1 MKDDFFHNPDIAA
14 AVIDTVASL
23 VCILDVD
30 GRILHF
36 NKACENTTGFN
47 RREVI
52 GRKIWDT
59 LIPNDEAARTRP
71 AFDDLINGAQSTQ
84 CENHWLTKEGGSRL
98 ISWSNIAAPDKN
110 GVVRFIVGTG
120 LDVTEQRRTAQEASE
135 RGAQL
140 SSVLNASPDAVLTV
154 DQKGVIQ
161 SFSPGAEKLFGYSQ
175 EEAVG
180 RNIDLIIA
188 EDQQAAFQDL
198 VSDVN
203 LTDQPWSSGKE
214 ANLQGRRK
222 NGPVF
227 PIEVSVAEVVIGG
240 ERYFTGVIHDVT
252 ARNRLEKI
260 SAGDQKTLER
270 LASGAP
276 LSDVLETLAKSS
288 EEVLPGSKCL
298 IMTVDPQT
306 RDLRFRA
313 GPSLTARFRKLADRL
328 EISAEGPPCARACRA
343 RRLVSVEDLL
353 EEPGFEDDERNI
365 ILEAGVRACCSTPIF
380 SKSGEVIGAF
390 TVFSETRGTPPL
402 WRQDYSRDQAK
413 LAAIAI
419 ETNLAQERIQATSKL
434 ESIGRLTGGM
444 AHDFNNLLTVIQG
457 NLEMLEARIDA
468 PELKVMLE
476 QAQEATALGGQLTA
490 QLLAFARR
498 QPLKTEPIDVN
509 ETIIEMMHILKRAL
523 DGGVRVTTTLGE
535 NLRPILSDAGQ
546 FQSMLLNLAL
556 NAREAMPSGGSLVI
570 ETANARF
577 DNLAHPPE
585 AGMQAG
591 SYVRISVADNGIGMT
606 PEVRARIF
614 EPFFST
620 KQNGSGLG
628 LSTVYGFVKQSGGH
642 MFVFSEENRGAKFD
656 IYFPAD
662 ADAVVERRNPQTETS
677 VPFGAGETV
686 FVVDDNAHVRRVT
699 TAQLRDLRY
708 NVLEAEDGENA
719 LRMIGEGAGFD
730 LLLSDLVLSGGVNGR
745 DLGLAV
751 RENRPGVPVVLTSGY
766 ADPAVIPNGFKAAGD
781 QFLSKPFS
789 RRQLAETVSAALD
802 LANGQ

>member
-1 MKDDFFHNPDIAA
+1 MKDDFFHNPEIAA
-14 AVIDTVASL
+14 TVIDTVASL
-23 VCILDVD
+23 VCILDTD

-36 NKACENTTGFN
+36 NKACESATGFN
-47 RREVI
+47 RRDVI
-52 GRKIWDT
+52 GREIWDT
-59 LIPNDEAARTRP
+59 LIPDDEAALIRP
-71 AFDDLINGAQSTQ
+71 VFEALTSGVRQTQ
-84 CENHWLTKEGGSRL
+84 CENHWLTREGDRRL
-98 ISWSNIAAPDKN
+98 IAWSNIATPDHN
-110 GVVRFIVGTG
+110 GVSRFIVGTG
-120 LDVTEQRRTAQEASE
+120 LDITEQRRAAREASE

-140 SSVLNASPDAVLTV
+140 SSVLNASPDAILTV
-154 DQKGVIQ
+154 DRKGVIQ
-161 SFSPGAEKLFGYSQ
+161 SFSPGAEKLFGYARD
-175 EEAVG
+175 EAVG
-180 RNIDLIIA
+180 QNFNIIIT
-188 EDQQAAFQDL
+188 EDYQAAFQDL
-198 VSDVN
+198 VGDLS
-203 LTDQPWSSGKE
+203 LTEQPWSPGKD
-214 ANLQGRRK
+214 ADVQGRRK
-222 NGPVF
+222 NGSVF
-227 PIEVSVAEVVIGG
+227 PIEVSVAEVVLGG

-260 SAGDQKTLER
+260 SAGDRKTLER

-288 EEVLPGSKCL
+288 EEVLPDAKCL

-306 RDLRFRA
+306 RDLRFQA
-313 GPSLTARFRKLADRL
+313 GPSLPQQFRKMADQL
-328 EISAEGPPCARACRA
+328 KICAEGPPCARACHE

-353 EEPGFEDDERNI
+353 DEPNFDGDERNI
-365 ILEAGVRACCSTPIF
+365 ILDAGVRACWSTPIF

-390 TVFSETRGTPPL
+390 TFFSDTSGAPAL

-444 AHDFNNLLTVIQG
+444 AHDFNNLLTVVQG

-468 PELKVMLE
+468 PEQKVMIE

-498 QPLKTEPIDVN
+498 QPLKTEPIDIN

-556 NAREAMPSGGSLVI
+556 NARDAMPSGGSLVI

-577 DNLAHPPE
+577 DSMTHPPE
-585 AGMQAG
+585 ADMKAG
-591 SYVRISVADNGIGMT
+591 SYVRISVTDNGVGMT
-606 PEVRARIF
+606 PEVRTRIF

-642 MFVFSEENRGAKFD
+642 MFVFSEESRGARFD

-662 ADAVVERRNPQTETS
+662 ADAVVERRPPQTEAAI
-677 VPFGAGETV
+677 PLGAGETV

-699 TAQLRDLRY
+699 TAHLRDLQY
-708 NVLEAEDGENA
+708 NVLEASDGEKA
-719 LRMIGEGAGFD
+719 LQMIAQGAGFD
-730 LLLSDLVLSGGVNGR
+730 LLLSDIVLSGGVNGR

-751 RENRPGVPVVLTSGY
+751 RESRPGVPVVLTSGY
-766 ADPAVIPNGFKAAGD
+766 ADPSVIPNGFTVVGD
-781 QFLSKPFS
+781 EFLSKPFS
-789 RRQLAETVSAALD
+789 RRQLAETINAALD
-802 LANGQ
+802 PGGRQ